1 MSDLKL
7 KQWYVVYSK
16 PHAEEY
22 AQLHFR
28 LKGLECFFPRLLLPK
43 AAQKH
48 RRIVPLFPNY
58 LFVRIRFLEEFQYV
72 LWSHGVKRFVSF
84 NGVPAAL
91 DEEVVTFI
99 MRQANSEGIITARS
113 NLKAGEKVRVSHG
126 PFQGVV
132 GIIQEPA
139 DVRGRVKIL
148 LELLSRQVRAEVP
161 IEYIEGGWVVDD
173 RQRLGERTT
182 PQPDRQ

>member
-1 MSDLKL
+1 MSDIKL

-48 RRIVPLFPNY
+48 KRIVPLFPNY
-58 LFVRIRFLEEFQYV
+58 LFVKIRFLEEFQYV
-72 LWSHGVKRFVSF
+72 LWSRGVKCFVSF
-84 NGVPAAL
+84 NGIPAAL
-91 DEEVVTFI
+91 DEEVLTFI
-99 MRQANSEGIITARS
+99 MRQANSEGIIAARS
-113 NLKAGEKVRVSHG
+113 NLKPGEKVRVDRG
-126 PFQGVV
+126 PFQGIV

-139 DVRGRVKIL
+139 NVRGRVKIL
-148 LELLSRQVRAEVP
+148 LELLSRQIIAEVP
-161 IEYIEGGWVVDD
+161 IESVEGGWVVDD
-173 RQRLGERTT
+173 RQRWGNG
-182 PQPDRQ
+182 